1 MNTRRNIGSDGKLYS
16 TTDNRDYGKYRV
28 LNNDELQY
36 ELQQSV
42 EIKTAMLST
51 GRLADSRLKRPHS
64 ASRSI
69 SGSASF
75 CAPMF
80 GTASRSNR
88 IEKRAWNK
96 EASKTRGSTEY
107 NTYSGTMS
115 KLMANSAK
123 LETST
128 DGIYNERR
136 TYTDNF
142 GSKPSDERR
151 CATNDNDI
159 IVTERSRR
167 GADLDHV
174 GHRGRN
180 VNGHMRSQSPA
191 NGDRGYNYD
200 NNSDLD
206 ENTLKVNKTP
216 LTSVMNALKLKYE
229 QNLDV
234 IGKLFDEKLSME
246 KLVQD
251 LDHQLLTARKELAS
265 PRYAAARGEDSLS
278 SSFLAPSSS
287 SSRVVEENVDNRK
300 NLNLFS
306 GHRANMDNVERSD
319 SKMIA
324 SRLKYDGGKDLNLDD
339 VEEYSRGARASRGGD
354 RDRTE
359 EPENQSSVIRTGT
372 GYDDSDLLYP
382 RCDREYDGDMMRD
395 QLNSRSSA
403 DRGGHRGVAYHD
415 YDHSESPK
423 RGSYGS
429 IDNESRIKDRTHT
442 QAPPSPSYLASKQRT
457 EGNSTAW
464 DASTNRDR
472 YNAGLSYTTNGTP
485 SYESQTA
492 SSSSVDRPRP
502 TSRPT
507 SATSTYSR
515 GRDSRKESR
524 WPIDGRR
531 SMSRSLSFDTPR
543 ISAHLQA
550 DQDR

>member
-28 LNNDELQY
+28 LNNDELRY

-151 CATNDNDI
+151 CATNGNDS

-180 VNGHMRSQSPA
+180 VNGQMRSQSPA

-287 SSRVVEENVDNRK
+287 SSRVVERNVDNRK

-359 EPENQSSVIRTGT
+359 EPENQSSVIRTET

-395 QLNSRSSA
+395 QLNLRSSA

-442 QAPPSPSYLASKQRT
+442 QAPPSPSYR
-457 EGNSTAW
+457 
-464 DASTNRDR
+464 
-472 YNAGLSYTTNGTP
+472 
-485 SYESQTA
+485 A

>member
-28 LNNDELQY
+28 LNNDELRY

-42 EIKTAMLST
+42 EITTAMLST

-69 SGSASF
+69 SKSASF

-80 GTASRSNR
+80 GTASRSNK

-96 EASKTRGSTEY
+96 EASNIRGSAEY

-123 LETST
+123 SETSP
-128 DGIYNERR
+128 DGIYDGRR
-136 TYTDNF
+136 NYTDNL
-142 GSKPSDERR
+142 GSKSSDDRIR
-151 CATNDNDI
+151 VTNGNNI
-159 IVTERSRR
+159 SVAESNRR
-167 GADLDHV
+167 GADLDHI
-174 GHRGRN
+174 GQRGKN
-180 VNGHMRSQSPA
+180 VNYQMRSQSPMI
-191 NGDRGYNYD
+191 DSRGYNCDY
-200 NNSDLD
+200 NSDLED
-206 ENTLKVNKTP
+206 NALKVNKTP

-251 LDHQLLTARKELAS
+251 LDHQLHTARKELAS
-265 PRYAAARGEDSLS
+265 PRYAAAREENHVS
-278 SSFLAPSSS
+278 SSLLAPSSS
-287 SSRVVEENVDNRK
+287 SSYFIEGDVDKRK
-300 NLNLFS
+300 NLNLSS
-306 GHRANMDNVERSD
+306 GHRPDMDSIESFNSITAD
-319 SKMIA
+319 GSKDHK
-324 SRLKYDGGKDLNLDD
+324 RNN
-339 VEEYSRGARASRGGD
+339 VEEYARGASGSRGD
-354 RDRTE
+354 ERDRTV
-359 EPENQSSVIRTGT
+359 EPENQASKISTRT

-382 RCDREYDGDMMRD
+382 RHDREFDGNMMRD
-395 QLNSRSSA
+395 QLNSKSSA
-403 DRGGHRGVAYHD
+403 DRVGHRGVAYHD
-415 YDHSESPK
+415 YDHSESPT

-429 IDNESRIKDRTHT
+429 IDVQGRVNDRTHT
-442 QAPPSPSYLASKQRT
+442 QAPPFPSPSYHASTQLN
-457 EGNSTAW
+457 EENGTAW
-464 DASTNRDR
+464 DASTYRDR
-472 YNAGLSYTTNGTP
+472 SNAGLSYNTHGTSP
-485 SYESQTA
+485 YRDQTA
-492 SSSSVDRPRP
+492 SSSNGDSSRPRP
-502 TSRPT
+502 RPT

-515 GRDSRKESR
+515 DRGRGRDSMKESR